1 MLAYRLVRLIETHS
15 DRLAGTLLERV
26 QGSEI
31 LRDYQK
37 VPTEELKTRVYEIYR
52 HLGDWLLGKTEFDIE
67 QRYVEIGERR
77 AQQGVPL
84 SQVVW
89 TIIQTKEN
97 LWDFLKREAVLDRP
111 VEIFGEL
118 ELLQM
123 LEQFFE
129 RAIYYATIGYEQ
141 AKKRRMSDRRRQAMS
156 WEIEYKKKLRTP
168 QRSVALRA
176 VGHAGI
182 YPAGLRRAGD
192 AGRSADGARARC
204 GRCRN
209 RPHDD
214 DGNARPMWRRRWQA
228 TSGTTPCSSAA
239 TCGTRSTTAGPTT
252 RRFI

>member
-1 MLAYRLVRLIETHS
+1 MMLAYRLVRLIETHS

-37 VPTEELKTRVYEIYR
+37 VPSEELKTRVYEIYR

-141 AKKRRMSDRRRQAMS
+141 AKSGNVRQEKASD
-156 WEIEYKKKLRTP
+156 
-168 QRSVALRA
+168 V
-176 VGHAGI
+176 VG
-182 YPAGLRRAGD
+182 
-192 AGRSADGARARC
+192 
-204 GRCRN
+204 N
-209 RPHDD
+209 
-214 DGNARPMWRRRWQA
+214 
-228 TSGTTPCSSAA
+228 
-239 TCGTRSTTAGPTT
+239 
-252 RRFI
+252 